1 VWAIFIGGNHMK
13 VSIINTLGNIAGY
26 IFVALL
32 LGILS
37 IMALLPT
44 IGAITLWQY
53 LVGML

>member
-1 VWAIFIGGNHMK
+1 MWAIFIGGNHMK

-26 IFVALL
+26 IFIALL
-32 LGILS
+32 LGILA

-44 IGAITLWQY
+44 IGAIALWQC

>member
-1 VWAIFIGGNHMK
+1 MK
-13 VSIINTLGNIAGY
+13 ASIIDTLGEIAGY

-32 LGILS
+32 LGIAA

-44 IGAITLWQY
+44 IGAIALWQY